1 MITTVLGRDVSK
13 QARSGNYI
21 GIPYEVL
28 DCHAF
33 VEKVLADL
41 QVRKPDGSKYNWR
54 GSNSMYRHYISW
66 RGTIEECEKRFGH
79 VPEGAFLFRVVD
91 DDGEIPLGYSDGLGN
106 ARHVGLYV
114 GLNMAMDSNRYKG
127 NPGRTGVD
135 YVQDWR
141 KKFDHVGL
149 MSMIVYDDLPQAKVT
164 RAEAL
169 EALDILTRFLKE
181 ATL

>member
-1 MITTVLGRDVSK
+1 MITTVLGKDVAH

-21 GIPYEVL
+21 GIPYERL
-28 DCHAF
+28 DCQAF
-33 VEKVLADL
+33 LERVLEDL

-66 RGTIEECEKRFGH
+66 RGTIDECEKRYGI

-114 GLNMAMDSNRYKG
+114 GDDIAMDSNRYKG

-135 YVQDWR
+135 FVYDWR

-149 MSMIVYDDLPQAKVT
+149 MSMIVYDDLPKTKIT

-169 EALDILTRFLKE
+169 EALNILTKYLKE
-181 ATL
+181 VTL

>member
-1 MITTVLGRDVSK
+1 MVTTVLGRDVAQ

-21 GIPYEVL
+21 GIPYERL
-28 DCHAF
+28 DCQAF
-33 VEKVLADL
+33 LERVLEDL
-41 QVRKPDGSKYNWR
+41 QVRKPDGSKYNWK
-54 GSNSMYRHYISW
+54 GSNSMFRHYISW
-66 RGTIEECEKRFGH
+66 RGTIDECEKQFGT

-106 ARHVGLYV
+106 ARHVGMYV
-114 GLNMAMDSNRYKG
+114 GDDLAMDSNRYRG
-127 NPGRTGVD
+127 NPGRNGVD
-135 YVQDWR
+135 YVKDWR

-149 MSMIVYDDLPQAKVT
+149 MSMIVYDDLPQAKIT

-169 EALDILTRFLKE
+169 EALNILTKYLKE

>member
-1 MITTVLGRDVSK
+1 MITTVLGKDVAQ
-13 QARSGNYI
+13 QARSGGYV
-21 GIPYEVL
+21 GIPDEKL
-28 DCHAF
+28 DCQAF
-33 VEKVLADL
+33 VEKVLDDL
-41 QVRKPDGSKYNWR
+41 QVRKPDGTKYNWR

-66 RGTIEECEKRFGH
+66 RGTIEECEKQFGR

-91 DDGEIPLGYSDGLGN
+91 DDGEIPLGYTDGLGN

-114 GLNMAMDSNRYKG
+114 GLDMAMDSNRYKG

-149 MSMIVYDDLPQAKVT
+149 MSMIVYDELPKAKVSQ
-164 RAEAL
+164 AEAL
-169 EALDILTRFLKE
+169 EALKILEAFLKGE
-181 ATL
+181 QI